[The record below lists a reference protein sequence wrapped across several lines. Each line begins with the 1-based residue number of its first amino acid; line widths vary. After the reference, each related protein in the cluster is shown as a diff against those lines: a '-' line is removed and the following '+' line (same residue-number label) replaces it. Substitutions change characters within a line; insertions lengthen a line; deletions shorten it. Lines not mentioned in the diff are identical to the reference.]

1 MREEELHAGLLA
13 KHTIIQS
20 LEKHNHELKAQV
32 FDLKQAKNRC
42 EERIIDLSNQV
53 YELER
58 GHFLNISGDCSRFD

>member
-1 MREEELHAGLLA
+1 MGEEELQAGLMT
-13 KHTIIQS
+13 KNTVIQI
-20 LEKHNHELKAQV
+20 LEKQNNELKAQV
-32 FDLKQAKNRC
+32 FDIKQAKNRC